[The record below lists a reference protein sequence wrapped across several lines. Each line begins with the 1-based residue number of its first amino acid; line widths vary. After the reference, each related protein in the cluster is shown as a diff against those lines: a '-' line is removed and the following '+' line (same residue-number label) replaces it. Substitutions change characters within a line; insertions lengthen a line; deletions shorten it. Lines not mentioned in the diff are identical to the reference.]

1 MPVMSDLRETAQLEF
16 DADVIMLL
24 HREYYYD
31 RTNIEI
37 KRDADIV
44 IAKNRNGR
52 VGRTKLTWYEEYTK
66 FLNRSESYE
75 RN

>member
-1 MPVMSDLRETAQLEF
+1 MSDLRETAQLEF